1 MFTNYVDAFDNCDE
15 KRDEYFT
22 LRFSSDALA
31 KDRARASG
39 RYVASLQAL
48 KRAALREGKSTDD
61 IEDQLKEAL
70 EYHSEELKQ
79 LDLDNRRGRNGQK
92 YSIVRELSTGMR
104 MLMNSIKQRT
114 NATTSEEKSDAN
126 KEIGKSIERNLKNII
141 KAPIALTTK
150 VLKQGIVATVL
161 FAPVSLFM
169 GVLHAA
175 WECMDSKKSPYEG
188 KTATKLSQGFVKV
201 MSKINTKV
209 QKI

>member
-1 MFTNYVDAFDNCDE
+1 MFTSYVDAFDNYDE

-48 KRAALREGKSTDD
+48 KRAALREGKLTDD
-61 IEDQLKEAL
+61 IEDELKEAL

-79 LDLDNRRGRNGQK
+79 LDLGNRKSKK

-104 MLMNSIKQRT
+104 LLLNSIKQRA
-114 NATTSEEKSDAN
+114 NATTKTEKADAN
-126 KEIGKSIERNLKNII
+126 KEIGKSIERNLKNIV

-161 FAPVSLFM
+161 FAPVSLGM
-169 GVLHAA
+169 GILHAA
-175 WECMDSKKSPYEG
+175 WECMDKKKSPYEG

-201 MSKINTKV
+201 MSKINTNV